1 MSENAPK
8 KDRPRYPNCDST
20 HIIKNGST
28 HHKKPNFFYVK
39 PAVASL
45 SKPLPR
51 GRSLLVKEIIKKV
64 LLERI
69 SLIGIARSLG
79 VSMSY
84 KILLILFIA
93 LSLVRCE
100 FYQKHLPI

>member
-8 KDRPRYPNCDST
+8 KDRPRYPSCEST
-20 HIIKNGST
+20 HILKNGNT
-28 HHKKPNFFYVK
+28 HHKKPKFLCK
-39 PAVASL
+39 TC
-45 SKPLPR
+45 
-51 GRSLLVKEIIKKV
+51 GRQFIETPPKRSISSGVKEIIKKL
-64 LLERI
+64 LLERF

-84 KILLILFIA
+84 KILSIVFIA

-100 FYQKHLPI
+100 FYQKRLPI